1 VKRSKTRDREVLY
14 LGRNPEFVRLID
26 EARARLAAGQKL
38 SFDQMKKAILPKRS
52 RKAKSKRSAARKRR
66 PIAAR

>member
-1 VKRSKTRDREVLY
+1 MKRSKTRDREVLY

-38 SFDQMKKAILPKRS
+38 SFDQMKKAILLKRQ
-52 RKAKSKRSAARKRR
+52 
-66 PIAAR
+66 P